1 MQLHCL
7 WVEELG
13 FGLAAG
19 VTSCDPSAHLFGEL
33 MRVLQIDI
41 KSVLEHHGCM
51 RTTLTLDDDIFQIAK
66 DYAEN
71 RSIGLGKAVSEL
83 VRRGSS
89 LPMPTCI
96 VNGLHVFDPPPG
108 SPMITRKKV
117 RELQDSEE

>member
-1 MQLHCL
+1 
-7 WVEELG
+7 
-13 FGLAAG
+13 
-19 VTSCDPSAHLFGEL
+19 
-33 MRVLQIDI
+33 
-41 KSVLEHHGCM
+41 M

-89 LPMPTCI
+89 LPMPTRI

-108 SPMITRKKV
+108 SPIVTSKKV
-117 RELQDSEE
+117 RDLQDSEE

>member
-1 MQLHCL
+1 
-7 WVEELG
+7 
-13 FGLAAG
+13 
-19 VTSCDPSAHLFGEL
+19 
-33 MRVLQIDI
+33 
-41 KSVLEHHGCM
+41 M

-89 LPMPTCI
+89 LPMPTRI

-108 SPMITRKKV
+108 SPIVTSKKV
-117 RELQDSEE
+117 RDLQDSVG